1 MDYPRRSK
9 ARRTNGSKFFRRS
22 SIQPRKPRVPMPWD
36 TRALMIE
43 TMHGYMVEVWGSL
56 SARQKAGLGFVPTS
70 KESAP
75 EEGMTFLAYVLIDCV
90 NITLDQAA
98 SQRRARLGWLDK

>member
-9 ARRTNGSKFFRRS
+9 SRRVKGSKFFRRS
-22 SIQPRKPRVPMPWD
+22 SIQPRKPAVPMPCD

-43 TMHGYMVEVWGSL
+43 TMHGYMVDVWGTL
-56 SARQKAGLGFVPTS
+56 SARQKAGLGFVPKSTDT
-70 KESAP
+70 AA

-90 NITLDQAA
+90 NLTLDQAA
-98 SQRRARLGWLDK
+98 RQRRARLGWLNN